1 MDYLKINKAAWDKR
15 TAIHIKSKMYDVAGF
30 LAGDDHISLTDIE
43 LTGLGDVKGK
53 SLLHLQCHF
62 GQDTLSWAR
71 LGAKVTGVDLS
82 SAAIEQATT
91 MATQTGLDARFICS
105 DVYSFNE
112 AAQEQFDIVFTSF
125 GTIGWLPD
133 IQQWADVV
141 ARSLKP
147 GGTFYIAEFHPFHD
161 IFDGYSYFH
170 KPEADVDEEG
180 TYTENDTGETS
191 TLMTWA
197 HPLSDVV
204 NALLAAGIQINQLN
218 EYPHSPHNCFAGLVE
233 REKGRFYLTHNGQ
246 DIPMV
251 YSIKGSKVK

>member
-91 MATQTGLDARFICS
+91 MATQTGLDARFIRS

-112 AAQEQFDIVFTSF
+112 AAQEKFDIVFTSF

-141 ARSLKP
+141 ARSLKT

-218 EYPHSPHNCFAGLVE
+218 EYPYSPHNCFAGLVE

-251 YSIKGSKVK
+251 YSIKGSKV